1 MVITVIMMIMV
12 IIQGKK
18 VNVNFALEEAMK
30 IPDGE

>member
-1 MVITVIMMIMV
+1 MIMVKIMMIMV